1 MYTQNKHRKTY
12 TPTFKL
18 QIVNYYLAGEK
29 TVAMLSHEF
38 DLNQRM
44 ILRWI
49 SKYQEGGG
57 ELALQDGRE
66 RHGKHAGG
74 RPATK
79 GLSEIERLR
88 QENLRLKGENF
99 LLKKWQDYLKKHK
112 S

>member
-29 TVAMLSHEF
+29 TAEMLSHEF
-38 DLNQRM
+38 DLNRRM
-44 ILRWI
+44 LLRWI
-49 SKYQEGGG
+49 SKYQEGG
-57 ELALQDGRE
+57 ELALQDGRG

-79 GLSEIERLR
+79 ELSEIEQLR

-99 LLKKWQDYLKKHK
+99 LLKKWQDYLKRHK